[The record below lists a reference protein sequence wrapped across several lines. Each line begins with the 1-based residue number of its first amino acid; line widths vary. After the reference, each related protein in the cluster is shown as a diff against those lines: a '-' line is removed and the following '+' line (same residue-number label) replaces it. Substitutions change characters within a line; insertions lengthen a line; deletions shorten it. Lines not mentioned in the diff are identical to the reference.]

1 MLKAVSLFCIA
12 WLLLTGISI
21 FVLLPHIPNSYI
33 QWLVVIV
40 IGPPLYVLGE
50 LIIGGF
56 FSPERGNA
64 ISSKQ
69 FSALR
74 IIIGVVVA
82 AVVVAFSWWLTEF
95 IARL

>member
-1 MLKAVSLFCIA
+1 M
-12 WLLLTGISI
+12 
-21 FVLLPHIPNSYI
+21 LLPHIPNSYI

-50 LIIGGF
+50 LIIGSV
-56 FSPERGNA
+56 FSPERGSA

-69 FSALR
+69 FSVLR

-82 AVVVAFSWWLTEF
+82 AVVVALSWWLNEF
-95 IARL
+95 LARL